1 MKNLRLKVYTL
12 LVISGF
18 TILAFGSGDDKPSAS
33 DTYEYCSI
41 HEQMYNPNNAYK
53 GCSECVKEKERDSFK
68 ESLERA
74 RRL

>member
-18 TILAFGSGDDKPSAS
+18 TILAFGSSDDKPSVS
-33 DTYEYCSI
+33 DEYEYCSI
-41 HEQMYNPNNAYK
+41 HKQMYHPNNAYK
-53 GCSECVKEKERDSFK
+53 GCSGCSKDREMENAK